1 MKNHMEMSKD
11 DVIKISGE
19 IVLMTK
25 EAYDQ
30 LCETLDHL
38 EKMHTEEYC
47 SICSKCGDKI

>member
-1 MKNHMEMSKD
+1 MENHIGMSKD
-11 DVIKISGE
+11 DVIKIGGE

-30 LCETLDHL
+30 LIENLNRL